1 MKIQRLDRENLG
13 FEYNLYAQRTF
24 PWKQVVTPPFEG
36 AWCVLPPGQ
45 QSTPHSHEEKETFII
60 VKGTGQVV
68 TDHEKDVVKTGDVIY
83 FEPHT
88 EHSIINIGGE
98 DLEFFSVWWWD
109 KQNQIQTAEDY
120 SI

>member
-1 MKIQRLDRENLG
+1 MKIQRLERDRLG

-24 PWKQVVTPPFEG
+24 PWKGVTTPFEG

-45 QSTPHSHEEKETFII
+45 ESLPHHHEEKETFII
-60 VKGTGQVV
+60 VKGCGQVKS
-68 TDHEKDVVKTGDVIY
+68 DDQQDVVQAGDVVY

-88 EHSIINIGGE
+88 RHSIVNIGDE
-98 DLEFFSVWWWD
+98 DLEFFSMWWWEN
-109 KQNQIQTAEDY
+109 KRPIQTPEDY